1 MKKVF
6 DVKLKSYCVS
16 TLRRA
21 WLRSPAR
28 GEALKKARI
37 ERGLYH
43 CAICGNDVVHRAKD
57 VQVDHI
63 EPAVD
68 PAVGWQGFDMFILR
82 LFCSVDGLQIIC
94 RPHHAEKTKNERTAA
109 RKRENKLTPSNKKR
123 ILKKAK
129 KRKR

>member
-1 MKKVF
+1 MAI
-6 DVKLKSYCVS
+6 DSKLKSYCVS

-28 GEALKKARI
+28 GDALRAARV

-43 CAICGNDVVHRAKD
+43 CAICGPDVLHRAKD

-68 PAVGWQGFDMFILR
+68 PNVGWQGFDSFILR
-82 LFCSVDGLQIIC
+82 LFCDVFGLQVIC
-94 RPHHAEKTKNERTAA
+94 KTHHDAKTREERELARSRKKVLTRP
-109 RKRENKLTPSNKKR
+109 NKKS
-123 ILKKAK
+123 ILKKVK
-129 KRKR
+129 KGKKK